1 MAATITESVVREIVA
16 LVPDDWMFGN
26 SPFRTTAENREAYVE
41 YMLRRLEEPRYF
53 VEEAIRARAVQV

>member
-1 MAATITESVVREIVA
+1 MASTITEEVIREIVA

-26 SPFRTTAENREAYVE
+26 APFRTTAENREAYVE

-53 VEEAIRARAVQV
+53 LEEAIRARSAEV